1 MLLHLSRVEGQQ
13 RSGEG
18 GEGRVECACSAPLL
32 DLLLHALQVRVQAVE
47 LCNRG
52 LQGLVVPRQLV
63 LHILLLLRGV
73 LQLVALL
80 FLLILLGPCMIL
92 QLRSF
97 GQQDAQLVL
106 CSVVLRLHLLQGL
119 LCLVG
124 LLLQVVAPLLCHS
137 NGNHV
142 GLVAI
147 LSPLGLFMSF
157 VIEFPRGCYL
167 HGLLVDLLLISG
179 EVRRGARHRL
189 CLGVHIAGEVVVL
202 VVQSLE
208 PGVRALHGHGVGVVF
223 QGHSVVLH
231 VHWLLHLHKRLP
243 FREVGFVEKLVQGLL
258 HLSALIFGEVGGLQR
273 LLHLSIVLLTLLPEG
288 LLFRHLLHGALAIQR
303 QRRRPLLSELV
314 ERHLHRTSSCSLQ
327 NLLIQDR
334 LSQATG
340 SSTC

>member
-63 LHILLLLRGV
+63 LHILLLLRCV

-80 FLLILLGPCMIL
+80 GLLILLGPGMIL
-92 QLRSF
+92 QLR
-97 GQQDAQLVL
+97 GLGEEDAQLVL
-106 CSVVLRLHLLQGL
+106 RSVVLGLHLLQGL
-119 LCLVG
+119 LRVVG
-124 LLLQVVAPLLCHS
+124 LLLQVVPPLLGHGHGDQVS
-137 NGNHV
+137 LV
-142 GLVAI
+142 GI
-147 LSPLGLFMSF
+147 LRPLGLLMRL
-157 VIEFPRGCYL
+157 VIELPRGRYL
-167 HGLLVDLLLISG
+167 HGLLVHLLLIPG
-179 EVRRGARHRL
+179 QIRGGVRHDVRL
-189 CLGVHIAGEVVVL
+189 AVHIAGEVAMLVVERLEPRVGALHRHALAVVL
-202 VVQSLE
+202 QCSA
-208 PGVRALHGHGVGVVF
+208 R
-223 QGHSVVLH
+223 
-231 VHWLLHLHKRLP
+231 LLHLQKRASLG
-243 FREVGFVEKLVQGLL
+243 EVGLVEKLVQGLL
-258 HLSALIFGEVGGLQR
+258 HLSTLILREVGGLQR